1 MNPTKILTIQL
12 KNKPMKFY
20 LEITILPNLEIDKH
34 FILSRLF
41 TQIHLGLVALKYR
54 DDNKGDSDKVDL
66 KKIASDK
73 VDIGISFPDYQF
85 SQSKNG
91 KAGAGCIGSK
101 IRLFA
106 VDRQLLEKF
115 NSQKPFLALQD
126 YIDLTNILEVPS
138 NVSSWAIFHRYQ
150 PKTSFE
156 RLATRYNKREQELL
170 NIINNSQDQ
179 IKVNDAKEKLEKR
192 KNHRNNQSLGDYLQ
206 GFKLLELTKINLPFI
221 NIKSLGSNQHYKIWI
236 KKTATTSKNFH
247 GFSTY
252 GLAQLEGNKNYYDHE
267 NKFNNLPAVPIF

>member
-1 MNPTKILTIQL
+1 
-12 KNKPMKFY
+12 MKY
-20 LEITILPNLEIDKH
+20 YIEITIDEKKQNFFE
-34 FILSRLF
+34 ILSRLF

-54 DDNKGDSDKVDL
+54 DDNKCD
-66 KKIASDK
+66 SDK

-85 SQSKNG
+85 NQSKNAKA
-91 KAGAGCIGSK
+91 KAGIIGSK

-115 NSQKPFLALQD
+115 NSQNPFLALQD

-138 NVSSWAIFHRYQ
+138 NISSWAIFHRYQ

-156 RLATRYNKREQELL
+156 RLAIRYNKREQELL
-170 NIINNSQDQ
+170 NTINNSQDQ
-179 IKVNDAKEKLEKR
+179 IKINDAKQKLEKR
-192 KNHRNNQSLGDYLQ
+192 KNHRNNQSLEDYLQ
-206 GFKLLELTKINLPFI
+206 GYKLLELKKINLPFL
-221 NIKSLGSNQHYKIWI
+221 NIKSLGGNHHYKIWI
-236 KKTATTSKNFH
+236 KKTATTSKNFL

-252 GLAQLEGNKNYYDHE
+252 GLAQLDGKQNYYDHE